1 LGFKYVSKS
10 LLVPGFDFLLEVL
23 EFLMKPVHL
32 GTSGNHNLLPP
43 NVSILLEVRV
53 V

>member
-1 LGFKYVSKS
+1 
-10 LLVPGFDFLLEVL
+10 LLVPSFDFFLEVL
-23 EFLMKPVHL
+23 EFLMKPAL
-32 GTSGNHNLLPP
+32 LRTSGNHNLLPP